1 MQLVGQYCRLS
12 IARITPSGAFLTTD
26 EGDILLPGKFIP
38 QGALPGTE
46 VQVFIYLDSEDRP
59 VATVQKPYAVVG
71 DFVLLKVKDTNAK
84 VGSFLDWGL
93 DKDLLLPFGEQLAP
107 VKKGEQV
114 LVRVYLDTSGR
125 IAASAR
131 LDRFLKPADG
141 SLSEGDPVDLFIYA
155 YSDLGAKVVVN
166 NCYGGLLFR
175 NELYGKPQAGEQ
187 LRGYVKKIREDGKID
202 ITLRKGG
209 AQEAQTDR
217 DLLLSVLKGSVAGFL
232 PLTDKSSPELIA
244 DLLKLSKKSFK
255 KAVGGL
261 YREGLIEMAV
271 DGIRLKDMIIENSA
285 TNSPIDRRAS

>member
-1 MQLVGQYCRLS
+1 MSLIGQSHHLS

-46 VQVFIYLDSEDRP
+46 LEVFIYLDSEDRP
-59 VATVQKPYAVVG
+59 VATVQKPYAQVG
-71 DFVLLKVKDTNAK
+71 DFALLQVKDTNAK

-125 IAASAR
+125 IAASAK

-141 SLSEGDPVDLFIYA
+141 SLIEGAGVDLFIYA
-155 YSDLGAKVVVN
+155 YTDLGAKVVVN
-166 NCYGGLLFR
+166 KRYGGLLFR
-175 NELYGKPQAGEQ
+175 DELYGKLKAGEQ

-209 AQEAQTDR
+209 AQEAQSDR
-217 DLLLSVLKGSVAGFL
+217 DFVLEALKNAVDGFL
-232 PLTDKSSPELIA
+232 PLTDKSSPESISE
-244 DLLKLSKKSFK
+244 LLRLSKKSFK

-261 YREGLIEMAV
+261 YREGLIQMV
-271 DGIRLKDMIIENSA
+271 PDGIRLKGSKTAD
-285 TNSPIDRRAS
+285 

>member
-1 MQLVGQYCRLS
+1 MKLLGHYSCLN

-38 QGALPGTE
+38 QGAMPGTAVE
-46 VQVFIYLDSEDRP
+46 VFIYLDSEDRP
-59 VATVQKPYAVVG
+59 VATVQKPLAVVG
-71 DFVLLKVKDTNAK
+71 EFALLKVTDTNAK

-114 LVRVYLDTSGR
+114 LVRVYQDSSGR

-131 LDRFLKPADG
+131 LDRFLQPSDG
-141 SLSEGDPVDLFIYA
+141 SLSEGDAVDLFIYA
-155 YSDLGAKVVVN
+155 YSDLGAKVVIN
-166 NCYGGLLFR
+166 NRYGGLLFR
-175 NELYGKPQAGEQ
+175 NELYGRPKAGEK

-209 AQEAQTDR
+209 AQEARSDR
-217 DLLLSVLKGSVAGFL
+217 DLVLAALTTATDGFL
-232 PLTDKSSPELIA
+232 PLTDKSNPETISG
-244 DLLKLSKKSFK
+244 LLKLSKKSFK

-261 YREGLIEMAV
+261 YREGLITMAA
-271 DGIRLKDMIIENSA
+271 DGIRLKNKTVE
-285 TNSPIDRRAS
+285 

>member
-1 MQLVGQYCRLS
+1 MQIAGQYRRLT
-12 IARITPSGAFLTTD
+12 IARITPSGAFLTSD

-46 VQVFIYLDSEDRP
+46 LEVFIYLDSEDRP
-59 VATVQKPYAVVG
+59 VATVQKPFAAVG
-71 DFVLLKVKDTNAK
+71 DFALLKVKDTNAK

-114 LVRVYLDTSGR
+114 LVRVYQDTSGR

-141 SLSEGDPVDLFIYA
+141 SLAEGDPVDLFLYA

-166 NCYGGLLFR
+166 NRYGGLLFR
-175 NELYGKPQAGEQ
+175 NELYGRPKAGEQ

-202 ITLRKGG
+202 ITLRQGG
-209 AQEAQTDR
+209 AQEARSDR
-217 DLLLSVLKGSVAGFL
+217 DLILAALKGSELGFL
-232 PLTDKSSPELIA
+232 PLTDKSSPESISE
-244 DLLKLSKKSFK
+244 LLKLSKKSFK

-261 YREGLIEMAV
+261 YREGLLEMRD
-271 DGIRLKDMIIENSA
+271 DGISLKEKA
-285 TNSPIDRRAS
+285 VP